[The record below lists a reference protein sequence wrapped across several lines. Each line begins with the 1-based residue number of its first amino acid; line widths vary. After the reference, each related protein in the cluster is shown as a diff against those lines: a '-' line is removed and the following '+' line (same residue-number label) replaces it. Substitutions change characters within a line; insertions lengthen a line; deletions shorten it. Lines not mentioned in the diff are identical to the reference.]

1 MLDFIRPQKR
11 FPLAVTRHALRGGTA
26 LCVAHLTDLHLED
39 GANAAWLKRLVRI
52 VNAQHPDIICF
63 TGDFACRRA
72 QFATADVYCSILRGM
87 RARYGKFAVT
97 GNHDILGA
105 AGKAPQLICRAGFT
119 LLQNEAARVE
129 ISGQNVDILGLS
141 TMKYDTPATAKRRFP
156 LKGQQ
161 PGPAFRLG
169 LVHEPAAV
177 QLLPASFWP
186 GTRMRGSFM
195 CRGWK
200 GCGCRRVPARMRTGF
215 IRRPQGLC
223 TFRQALGK
231 AGRACAFARRAKWQF
246 STSSPDDVE
255 SFVG

>member
-11 FPLAVTRHALRGGTA
+11 FPLAVTRHALRGGAA

-39 GANAAWLKRLVRI
+39 GANAAGLKRLVRI

-72 QFATADVYCSILRGM
+72 QFATADVYCSILRGL

-129 ISGQNVDILGLS
+129 ISGG
-141 TMKYDTPATAKRRFP
+141 
-156 LKGQQ
+156 
-161 PGPAFRLG
+161 FRLRANS
-169 LVHEPAAV
+169 PARLSGWA
-177 QLLPASFWP
+177 LCTSPRPCSFCRKIGPASFWP

-215 IRRPQGLC
+215 IRRQQGLC

-246 STSSPDDVE
+246 STSGPDDVE
-255 SFVG
+255 SFAG

>member
-11 FPLAVTRHALRGGTA
+11 FPLAVTRHALRGGAA
-26 LCVAHLTDLHLED
+26 LRVAHLTDLHLED

-72 QFATADVYCSILRGM
+72 QFATADVYCSILRGL

-177 QLLPASFWP
+177 QLLPENWAGLILAGHTHAGQLHVP
-186 GTRMRGSFM
+186 RL
-195 CRGWK
+195 
-200 GCGCRRVPARMRTGF
+200 VPARMRTGF

-246 STSSPDDVE
+246 STSGPDDVE
-255 SFVG
+255 SFAG

>member
-11 FPLAVTRHALRGGTA
+11 FPLAVTRHALRGGGA

-72 QFATADVYCSILRGM
+72 QFATADVYCSILRGL

-177 QLLPASFWP
+177 QLLPENWAGLILAGHTHAGQLHVPRLERLWLPMGSGP
-186 GTRMRGSFM
+186 YAHGLYQTPAGPLYVSAGLGESGPRMRLCAPREVAVFN
-195 CRGWK
+195 
-200 GCGCRRVPARMRTGF
+200 
-215 IRRPQGLC
+215 IRP
-223 TFRQALGK
+223 
-231 AGRACAFARRAKWQF
+231 
-246 STSSPDDVE
+246 
-255 SFVG
+255 

>member
-11 FPLAVTRHALRGGTA
+11 FPLAVTRHALRGGAA
-26 LCVAHLTDLHLED
+26 LRVAHLTDLHLED
-39 GANAAWLKRLVRI
+39 GANAAWRI

-72 QFATADVYCSILRGM
+72 QFATADVYCSILRGL

-169 LVHEPAAV
+169 LARARGRAASAGK
-177 QLLPASFWP
+177 LGRPHSGRAHA
-186 GTRMRGSFM
+186 
-195 CRGWK
+195 
-200 GCGCRRVPARMRTGF
+200 CGAVSCA
-215 IRRPQGLC
+215 
-223 TFRQALGK
+223 AAGK
-231 AGRACAFARRAKWQF
+231 AVAAEGFRPVCARALSDARRAFVRFGRPWGKRAAHAPLRAAR
-246 STSSPDDVE
+246 SG
-255 SFVG
+255 SFQHQALTMWKVL

>member
-11 FPLAVTRHALRGGTA
+11 FPLAVTRHALRGGAA
-26 LCVAHLTDLHLED
+26 LRVAHLTDLHLED

-72 QFATADVYCSILRGM
+72 QFATADVYCSILRGL

-105 AGKAPQLICRAGFT
+105 AGKEPQLICRAGFT

-141 TMKYDTPATAKRRFP
+141 TMKYDTSATAKRRFP

-177 QLLPASFWP
+177 QLLPENWAGLILAGHTHAGQLHVPRLERLWLPKGSGP
-186 GTRMRGSFM
+186 YAHGLYQTPAGPLYVSAGLGESGPRMRLCAPREVAVFN
-195 CRGWK
+195 
-200 GCGCRRVPARMRTGF
+200 
-215 IRRPQGLC
+215 IRP
-223 TFRQALGK
+223 
-231 AGRACAFARRAKWQF
+231 
-246 STSSPDDVE
+246 
-255 SFVG
+255 